1 MNPIPQEKQD
11 FLKQMS
17 DIHIIPLVYLQ
28 KFYERYL
35 NDPTYTT
42 QFANQAD
49 LLEYVDM
56 LLNGHIQDY
65 VNSKQEEFEVLVVVS
80 SSPRESKKGSLFSS
94 HVVCAKRTP
103 EQLEENV
110 KAGTATGENKV
121 KWLAVRNMEDSAII
135 DKIPALSTGRMK
147 VSISKEDDGAIEA
160 FSRPNSEF
168 TPGAI
173 SFVKE
178 ADKTEF
184 VRKLIRKVTIAQA
197 GSNQSAKDDKG
208 YAIPYSLRLIH
219 GVISAR
225 RITKKIDEET
235 KKERESGI
243 INLMDTSVQTNSEF
257 FKNKTI
263 PDKDNP
269 GKTKIQYGGF
279 SGFVEPDDIRE
290 LDRGTLGDFIGYI
303 TAPNTMNIATIIPQM
318 AVAPKK
324 ATERLQKPGQ
334 TKAPETPAAGAS
346 PAYI

>member
-17 DIHIIPLVYLQ
+17 DIHGIPLVDLQ
-28 KFYERYL
+28 KFYERHL

-42 QFANQAD
+42 QFANETE
-49 LLEYVDM
+49 LLGYVDM
-56 LLNGHIQDY
+56 LLGGHIQDY
-65 VNSKQEEFEVLVVVS
+65 VNSVMEEFEAIVVVS
-80 SSPRESKKGSLFSS
+80 SSPRASKKGALFSS
-94 HVVCAKRTP
+94 HVMFAKRTP
-103 EQLEENV
+103 EQVEENT
-110 KAGTATGENKV
+110 KAGKPADVKL

-135 DKIPALSTGRMK
+135 DKIPALSTGRVK
-147 VSISKEDDGAIEA
+147 ISISKEEDGAVEA

-168 TPGAI
+168 VQGVV

-184 VRKLIRKVTIAQA
+184 IRKAIRKVTIAQA
-197 GSNQSAKDDKG
+197 GSNLSAKDDKG
-208 YAIPYSLRLIH
+208 YSIPYSLRLIR
-219 GVISAR
+219 GTISSR
-225 RITKKIDEET
+225 RITKKTDEET
-235 KKERESGI
+235 KKERETGI
-243 INLMDTSVQTNSEF
+243 INIMDTSVQTNSEF

-303 TAPNTMNIATIIPQM
+303 TAANNMNVATILPQI

-324 ATERLQKPGQ
+324 PTDRLQKA
-334 TKAPETPAAGAS
+334 KAPATETPPVNAAN
-346 PAYI
+346 PANI